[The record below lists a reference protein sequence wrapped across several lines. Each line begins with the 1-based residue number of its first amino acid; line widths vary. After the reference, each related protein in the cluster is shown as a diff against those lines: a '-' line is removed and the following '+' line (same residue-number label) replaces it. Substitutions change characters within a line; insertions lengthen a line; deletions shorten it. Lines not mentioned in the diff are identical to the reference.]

1 MAGGK
6 TTARSLATVALAV
19 LLDRL
24 LGEPPARC
32 HPVVG
37 MGQLIAVAE
46 RCGPRQRPL
55 TELLYGGLLALGGA
69 LGCAASAQLMLC
81 LVRRYLAPCDLVVE
95 ALLLKSLFAVRALE
109 EAAMAVAEQLE
120 AGCLAQARA
129 ALQALVS
136 RETAG
141 LAPPLVAAAA
151 VESVAEN
158 LNDSFVGPLT
168 WYALL
173 GLPGAAAYRF
183 VNTCD
188 AMLGYRGRYEYLGKA
203 AARLDDIMNWL
214 PARLTALLLVAAAAL
229 VGADTRQAWR
239 VLCRDHG
246 RTASPN
252 AGWPM
257 SAAAGALGVTLEKVA
272 HYVLGDGQRP
282 PDPATIRAALRLMR
296 AAATLALA
304 AVVAWKLLEGRNASA
319 S

>member
-6 TTARSLATVALAV
+6 TPARSPATVALAV
-19 LLDRL
+19 LLDHL
-24 LGEPPARC
+24 VGEPPARC

-37 MGQLIAVAE
+37 MGQLIALAE
-46 RCGPRQRPL
+46 RCGPRQQPL
-55 TELLYGGLLALGGA
+55 AELLYGGLLALGGA
-69 LGCAASAQLMLC
+69 LGCAAGAQLALQ
-81 LVRRYLAPCDLVVE
+81 LAKRYLVPFDLAIE

-109 EAAMAVAEQLE
+109 EAAVAVAEQLE
-120 AGCLAQARA
+120 AGCLAEARTS
-129 ALQALVS
+129 LQALVS

-158 LNDSFVGPLT
+158 LNDSFVGPLV
-168 WYALL
+168 WYALF

-203 AARLDDIMNWL
+203 AARLDDVLNWL

-229 VGADTRQAWR
+229 VGADARQAWR
-239 VLCRDHG
+239 VLRRDHG

-272 HYVLGDGQRP
+272 HYVLGEGQRP
-282 PDPATIRAALRLMR
+282 PDPAAIRAALRLTR
-296 AAATLALA
+296 AAAALAFA
-304 AVVAWKLLEGRNASA
+304 AVVAWQLVGRRNAPPP
-319 S
+319 